1 LITGAIYYA
10 RISLNGYTCLK
21 CIHVHGAAYLEWYPE
36 KLKDFGTVYRKKR
49 GLMTTLKLA
58 VPKFR
63 LHNTGNTLHAYA
75 FGKCIQIYNKVPL
88 NVTKLPLHKLK
99 QTVKETFMKQGYY
112 KVEDY
117 LEDKNIWK

>member
-1 LITGAIYYA
+1 MTDDDSHRNTSFSTHYYTTFHIPLTLYPRKCHLRHSSLISIFYQNDLAI
-10 RISLNGYTCLK
+10 RNTIDVSGGK
-21 CIHVHGAAYLEWYPE
+21 
-36 KLKDFGTVYRKKR
+36 
-49 GLMTTLKLA
+49 
-58 VPKFR
+58 PKFR
-63 LHNTGNTLHAYA
+63 LHKTGNTF

-99 QTVKETFMKQGYY
+99 QTVKVTLMKQGYY